1 MLKYKQGGR
10 PMFFN
15 IPNDFSTLDKQRTSR
30 MNLYKRLFN
39 MMMTDRE
46 FETIS
51 IKSWANI
58 PRSRHLIKEYNTY
71 KKSFKKN
78 KKLDANC

>member
-1 MLKYKQGGR
+1 MVKYNQGGR

-15 IPNDFSTLDKQRTSR
+15 ITNDFSTLDKQRTSR
-30 MNLYKRLFN
+30 MALNKRLFH
-39 MMMTDRE
+39 MMMTDKE

-58 PRSRHLIKEYNTY
+58 PRSRYLIKEYNAY

-78 KKLDANC
+78 KKLGVNC